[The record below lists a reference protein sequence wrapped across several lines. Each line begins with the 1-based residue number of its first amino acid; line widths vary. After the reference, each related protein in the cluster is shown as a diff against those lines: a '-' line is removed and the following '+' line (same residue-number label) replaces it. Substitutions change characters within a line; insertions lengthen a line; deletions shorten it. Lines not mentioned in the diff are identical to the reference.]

1 LAADEQRKGD
11 PYEGAG
17 VTAPEGFERPWLRSD
32 KAVVSQVIAP
42 LERFLRLEA
51 GSGFLL
57 LAAAAAALIWA
68 NVSEG
73 GYEAA
78 WSTEITLTV
87 GDLELSED
95 LRHWINDLLMALFF
109 CLIALE
115 VKREI
120 LFGELK
126 DRRLA
131 AVPIAAAVGGMVVP
145 ALIYVAVN
153 ANGGSLD
160 GWAVPLATD
169 VAFALAVLAMI
180 GRMAPGPLRALLLT
194 VAIVDDIGTIVVIAL
209 FFSGGLELAWLV
221 GAVGVVGAIL
231 LMQRLAIRHL
241 AAYVAA
247 AGLLWLAIFE
257 SGVHGTIAGVIVGL
271 LTPSR
276 PFHDPG
282 ETGRTI
288 VKQVGDI
295 ADGTEE
301 PLEEAMHQT
310 SRLSREAI
318 SPLSRVEEALHPWT
332 AFAVLPL
339 FALANAGVVLSLSSV
354 ADAFTEPIGLG
365 IVLGL
370 VIGKPLGLLLGS
382 ALAVKLGGARLPQG
396 VDWPALGALGLL
408 AGIGFTVALF
418 ISGLAFDAGDELD
431 QAKTAILVA
440 SLMAAG
446 TSAATFGARRF
457 LGSR

>member
-1 LAADEQRKGD
+1 MAADEQRKGD
-11 PYEGAG
+11 PYEGSG
-17 VTAPEGFERPWLRSD
+17 VTAPAGFRRPWLRSD
-32 KAVVSQVIAP
+32 KSVVSQVIAP
-42 LERFLRLEA
+42 LERFVRLEA

-57 LAAAAAALIWA
+57 LAAAATALIWA

-78 WSTEITLTV
+78 WSTDISLTV

-126 DRRLA
+126 DRKLA
-131 AVPIAAAVGGMVVP
+131 VVPVAAAIGGMVVP
-145 ALIYVAVN
+145 ALVYLGIN
-153 ANGGSLD
+153 ANGGNAD

-194 VAIVDDIGTIVVIAL
+194 VAIVDDIGAIVVIAL
-209 FFSGGLELAWLV
+209 FFSGGLDLAWLS
-221 GAVGVVGAIL
+221 GAVVVVGAIL
-231 LMQRLAIRHL
+231 LMQRLAIRHR

-271 LTPSR
+271 LTPPR

-282 ETGRTI
+282 ETGKTI
-288 VKQVGDI
+288 ANQVGDI
-295 ADGTEE
+295 VDGSEG
-301 PLEEAMHQT
+301 PLEETMQQT

-332 AFAVLPL
+332 AYAVLPL
-339 FALANAGVVLSLSSV
+339 FALANAGVVLSLSSL
-354 ADAFTEPIGLG
+354 ADAFVEPIGLG
-365 IVLGL
+365 IILGL
-370 VIGKPLGLLLGS
+370 VIGKPLGFLLGS
-382 ALAVKLGGARLPQG
+382 GLALKLAGARLPQG
-396 VDWPALGALGLL
+396 VDWPALGALGAL

-418 ISGLAFDAGDELD
+418 ISGLAFDSGEELD
-431 QAKTAILVA
+431 QAKTAILLA
-440 SLMAAG
+440 SLIAAG
-446 TSAATFGARRF
+446 AGGAAFGARR
-457 LGSR
+457 LVRRR